1 MYCIRNRITNYI
13 FSFHKREMKIQWYN
27 SLIQFSIC
35 SERRCHWKSQTL
47 LHDSFGNKYVHR
59 PLVSQSKPNTGSRPH
74 NSLSY
79 LKGKKCLS
87 NVKSPNL
94 HPPPSFTYSHGRC
107 VTPAYRNQCVWKNP
121 LKFLISEM
129 MIVNCWTLFSSSVW
143 ALFLS
148 FYRNTWNFLAT
159 WIPFESLFDDGHSL
173 FFC

>member
-94 HPPPSFTYSHGRC
+94 HPPPPKFHLFTREVC
-107 VTPAYRNQCVWKNP
+107 NA
-121 LKFLISEM
+121 
-129 MIVNCWTLFSSSVW
+129 SVSQSMR
-143 ALFLS
+143 LEKSTKVL
-148 FYRNTWNFLAT
+148 NFG
-159 WIPFESLFDDGHSL
+159 DDD
-173 FFC
+173 C